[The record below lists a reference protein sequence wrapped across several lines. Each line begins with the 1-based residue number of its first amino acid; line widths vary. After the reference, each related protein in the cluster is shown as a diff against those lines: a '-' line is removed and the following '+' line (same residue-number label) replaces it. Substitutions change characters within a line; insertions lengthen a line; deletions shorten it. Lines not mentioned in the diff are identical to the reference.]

1 MTGVVVAGGS
11 EGRKPI
17 ARPSSFPACNGRF
30 QEVVGVVQDGCQL
43 PKIPAPA
50 TPGNTLNTQAV
61 TPRLSLRFIG
71 STMIGNMG
79 ATGNASHLFL
89 VLLSLLIGLPVV
101 AAMDTGDALALLLV
115 MFLSCIGLCAC
126 LGLYARKRN
135 GEL

>member
-1 MTGVVVAGGS
+1 
-11 EGRKPI
+11 
-17 ARPSSFPACNGRF
+17 
-30 QEVVGVVQDGCQL
+30 
-43 PKIPAPA
+43 
-50 TPGNTLNTQAV
+50 
-61 TPRLSLRFIG
+61 
-71 STMIGNMG
+71 MIGNMG
-79 ATGNASHLFL
+79 TTRNASHLFL

>member
-17 ARPSSFPACNGRF
+17 ARSSSFPACNGRF
-30 QEVVGVVQDGCQL
+30 QEVGVVQDGCQL
-43 PKIPAPA
+43 PKIPAPT
-50 TPGNTLNTQAV
+50 TPGNTLKTQAV
-61 TPRLSLRFIG
+61 TPRLSFRIIG
-71 STMIGNMG
+71 STMVGNMG
-79 ATGNASHLFL
+79 ATRNASHLFL